1 MLPLAF
7 VQTPMYA
14 YLNDGLSTIYK
25 FTNGEAA
32 TLEKMASLAKLM
44 PSSSLVMKLILNRI
58 IAFGL
63 NVVSLTPNKNT
74 DGLAMTVAAN
84 VKQMI
89 TTAVTIVPLI
99 EA

>member
-1 MLPLAF
+1 
-7 VQTPMYA
+7 
-14 YLNDGLSTIYK
+14 
-25 FTNGEAA
+25 
-32 TLEKMASLAKLM
+32 
-44 PSSSLVMKLILNRI
+44 MKLILNRI

-63 NVVSLTPNKNT
+63 NVTSLTPNKNT